1 MRARAATVY
10 LTTDRPVCI
19 FEKVSATIAKAPEE
33 TRRKI
38 LYAAFQEFH
47 KNGFQGGSLNH
58 IIETSDTTKG
68 ALFHH
73 FAGKDQLGYAVLE
86 EIIEPHL
93 RELWFDPFAKSNDPI
108 ADIKRTVQQCS
119 AKCRQSGV
127 LERGCPL
134 NNLAQEMSPLDENFR
149 KRIEK
154 VYAAWRDSLETAF
167 ARGIKAGNVRKD
179 VSPRN
184 VAAFIV
190 AVQTGIIGTA
200 KNAQSEELM
209 KRAGEAF
216 FDYLDSLKA

>member
-1 MRARAATVY
+1 
-10 LTTDRPVCI
+10 
-19 FEKVSATIAKAPEE
+19 VSPTITKAPEQ

-38 LYAAFQEFH
+38 LFAAFQEFH

-58 IIETSDTTKG
+58 IIESANTTKG

-93 RELWFDPFAKSNDPI
+93 REQWFDPFAKSEDPI
-108 ADIKRTVQQCS
+108 ADLKRTVQQCT

-127 LERGCPL
+127 LEKGCPL
-134 NNLAQEMSPLDENFR
+134 NNLAQEMSPLDEDFR
-149 KRIEK
+149 QRIEK
-154 VYAAWRDSLETAF
+154 IYAAWRDCLERAF
-167 ARGIKAGNVRKD
+167 ARGIKAGTVRKD

-190 AVQTGIIGTA
+190 AAQTGIIGTS

-216 FDYLDSLKA
+216 FEYLDSLRP

>member
-1 MRARAATVY
+1 VSPTV
-10 LTTDRPVCI
+10 T
-19 FEKVSATIAKAPEE
+19 KAPEE

-38 LYAAFQEFH
+38 LFAAFQEFH

-58 IIETSDTTKG
+58 IIDTADTTKG

-93 RELWFDPFAKSNDPI
+93 RELWFDPLSQSDDPI
-108 ADIKRTVQQCS
+108 ADIKRTVQSCT

-134 NNLAQEMSPLDENFR
+134 NNLAQEMSPLDETFR
-149 KRIEK
+149 KGIEK
-154 VYAAWRDSLETAF
+154 IYATWRECLETAF
-167 ARGIKAGNVRKD
+167 ARGIKAGTVRKG

-216 FDYLDSLKA
+216 FDYLDSLKP

>member
-1 MRARAATVY
+1 MS
-10 LTTDRPVCI
+10 P
-19 FEKVSATIAKAPEE
+19 TITKAPKE

-38 LYAAFQEFH
+38 LFAAFQEFH

-58 IIETSDTTKG
+58 IIESANTTKG

-93 RELWFDPFAKSNDPI
+93 REQWFDPFAKSEDPI
-108 ADIKRTVQQCS
+108 ADLKRTVQQCT

-127 LERGCPL
+127 LEKGCPL

-149 KRIEK
+149 QRIEK
-154 VYAAWRDSLETAF
+154 VYAAWRDCLERAF
-167 ARGIKAGNVRKD
+167 ARGIKAGTVRKD

-190 AVQTGIIGTA
+190 AAQTGIIGTS

-216 FDYLDSLKA
+216 FEYLDSLRP

>member
-1 MRARAATVY
+1 
-10 LTTDRPVCI
+10 LTTDRLVCI
-19 FEKVSATIAKAPEE
+19 ILELNTTVTKAPEE

-38 LYAAFQEFH
+38 LFAAFQEFH

-58 IIETSDTTKG
+58 IIDSADTTKG

-73 FAGKDQLGYAVLE
+73 FTGKDQLGYAVLE

-93 RELWFDPFAKSNDPI
+93 RQQWFDPFAKSDDPI
-108 ADIKRTVQQCS
+108 ADLKRTIQQCS
-119 AKCRQSGV
+119 AKCKQSGV

-154 VYAAWRDSLETAF
+154 VYAAWRESLESAF
-167 ARGIKAGNVRKD
+167 VRGIKAGTVRKD

-190 AVQTGIIGTA
+190 AAQTGIIGTA
-200 KNAQSEELM
+200 KNSQSEELM

-216 FDYLDSLKA
+216 FDYLDSLKP

>member
-1 MRARAATVY
+1 MQKVNAA
-10 LTTDRPVCI
+10 
-19 FEKVSATIAKAPEE
+19 IAKGPEE

-38 LYAAFQEFH
+38 LFAAFQEFH

-58 IIETSDTTKG
+58 IIEAADTTKG

-73 FAGKDQLGYAVLE
+73 FEGKDQLGYAVLE

-93 RELWFDPFAKSNDPI
+93 REQWFDPFAKSDDPI

-119 AKCRQSGV
+119 AKCRQNGA
-127 LERGCPL
+127 LEKGCPL

-154 VYAAWRDSLETAF
+154 VYAAWRDCLETAF
-167 ARGIKAGNVRKD
+167 TRGIKAGNVRKN
-179 VSPRN
+179 VSPHN

-216 FDYLDSLKA
+216 FDYLDSLRP

>member
-1 MRARAATVY
+1 M
-10 LTTDRPVCI
+10 
-19 FEKVSATIAKAPEE
+19 SANIAKAPEE

-47 KNGFQGGSLNH
+47 KNGFQGGSLSH
-58 IIETSDTTKG
+58 IIDAADTTKG
-68 ALFHH
+68 GLFHH

-93 RELWFDPFAKSNDPI
+93 RELWFDPFAKSDDPI

-209 KRAGEAF
+209 KHAGEAF
-216 FDYLDSLKA
+216 FDYLDSLKP

>member
-1 MRARAATVY
+1 MSPSVT
-10 LTTDRPVCI
+10 
-19 FEKVSATIAKAPEE
+19 KAPEE

-38 LYAAFQEFH
+38 LFAAFQEFH
-47 KNGFQGGSLNH
+47 KNGFQGGSLND
-58 IIETSDTTKG
+58 IIDAADTTKG

-73 FAGKDQLGYAVLE
+73 FEGKDQLGYAVLE
-86 EIIEPHL
+86 EIIGPHL
-93 RELWFDPFAKSNDPI
+93 REQWFEPLSKSDDPI
-108 ADIKRTVQQCS
+108 ADIKRTIQQCT
-119 AKCRQSGV
+119 ARCRQSGV

-154 VYAAWRDSLETAF
+154 VYATWRECLEAAF

-216 FDYLDSLKA
+216 FEYLESLRP